1 MITKI
6 NLNGV
11 ASYKTSATLQT
22 NKKVNLIYGLN
33 GTGKS
38 TLSDYLHQQ
47 TNEKYKNCSVE
58 GLGDDHEILVYNQ
71 TFIRENF
78 FEAENV
84 KGIFTLSK
92 ENKDAE
98 IKIENALKEI
108 KKLEVERDKTTQE
121 RDTEIASINKKQ
133 ETAKNAVW
141 KIKTDY
147 SGGDRVLEFC
157 LDRYR
162 ASKDSLFNY
171 IVGLIKPTS
180 KPTKSIDDLR
190 SDLQS
195 ISGENA
201 QKYYILSEITF
212 ASQNIEAETLFNKQI
227 VGNVNS
233 SVSQLIKELDNSD
246 WVKSGLQYLPEAKQE
261 NTICPFCQEKTIS
274 SSLIESIKNYFD
286 ASYEADVNS
295 LKSFLEKYTQAIQS
309 IPSKSTFES
318 NPKFEPY
325 RKDFEI
331 KYNAFVK
338 VIEDNKNLI
347 EDKIKT
353 PSVSISLKNSII
365 ALEELNE
372 IINKINSLVAEH
384 NKNIDQKETVKAAIK
399 KTFWEIMRWDYDQII
414 SSINTDKAASK
425 NKTDIL
431 EIILKDNLTQITTQ
445 NTIISEQQQKT
456 INIEEAILS
465 INNGL
470 FDLGITDFQ
479 IQKYSDNF
487 YKIVRDGNEDRV
499 FRSLSEGEKMIIS
512 FLYFLELCRGKKE
525 ATETNKKKIVVIDD
539 PISSL
544 SHIYVFNVGRLIKNE
559 FFGKKKTKTD
569 SATGEKITEWEYKY
583 EQVFIL
589 THSLYFFYEITETKH
604 DDRKETQNLIRLSK
618 NEKGSSFI
626 SMSYEE
632 IQNDYQAYWF
642 IIKDESQHPAL
653 IANCMRNI
661 IEYFFNF
668 VEKKDLNNFFQQ
680 EPLNSDRF
688 QAFYRYINRESHSLG
703 QNIFDFKEFN
713 YRDFKDAFSELFKI
727 AGYEAHYKKMIKR

>member
-544 SHIYVFNVGRLIKNE
+544 SHIYVFNVGRLVILPKN
-559 FFGKKKTKTD
+559 
-569 SATGEKITEWEYKY
+569 
-583 EQVFIL
+583 
-589 THSLYFFYEITETKH
+589 
-604 DDRKETQNLIRLSK
+604 N
-618 NEKGSSFI
+618 
-626 SMSYEE
+626 
-632 IQNDYQAYWF
+632 
-642 IIKDESQHPAL
+642 
-653 IANCMRNI
+653 
-661 IEYFFNF
+661 
-668 VEKKDLNNFFQQ
+668 
-680 EPLNSDRF
+680 
-688 QAFYRYINRESHSLG
+688 
-703 QNIFDFKEFN
+703 
-713 YRDFKDAFSELFKI
+713 
-727 AGYEAHYKKMIKR
+727 

>member
-632 IQNDYQAYWF
+632 IQNDYQA
-642 IIKDESQHPAL
+642 
-653 IANCMRNI
+653 
-661 IEYFFNF
+661 
-668 VEKKDLNNFFQQ
+668 
-680 EPLNSDRF
+680 
-688 QAFYRYINRESHSLG
+688 
-703 QNIFDFKEFN
+703 
-713 YRDFKDAFSELFKI
+713 
-727 AGYEAHYKKMIKR
+727 

>member
-295 LKSFLEKYTQAIQS
+295 LKSFLEKYTQ
-309 IPSKSTFES
+309 
-318 NPKFEPY
+318 
-325 RKDFEI
+325 
-331 KYNAFVK
+331 
-338 VIEDNKNLI
+338 
-347 EDKIKT
+347 
-353 PSVSISLKNSII
+353 
-365 ALEELNE
+365 
-372 IINKINSLVAEH
+372 
-384 NKNIDQKETVKAAIK
+384 
-399 KTFWEIMRWDYDQII
+399 
-414 SSINTDKAASK
+414 
-425 NKTDIL
+425 
-431 EIILKDNLTQITTQ
+431 
-445 NTIISEQQQKT
+445 
-456 INIEEAILS
+456 
-465 INNGL
+465 G
-470 FDLGITDFQ
+470 
-479 IQKYSDNF
+479 
-487 YKIVRDGNEDRV
+487 
-499 FRSLSEGEKMIIS
+499 
-512 FLYFLELCRGKKE
+512 
-525 ATETNKKKIVVIDD
+525 
-539 PISSL
+539 
-544 SHIYVFNVGRLIKNE
+544 
-559 FFGKKKTKTD
+559 
-569 SATGEKITEWEYKY
+569 
-583 EQVFIL
+583 
-589 THSLYFFYEITETKH
+589 
-604 DDRKETQNLIRLSK
+604 
-618 NEKGSSFI
+618 
-626 SMSYEE
+626 
-632 IQNDYQAYWF
+632 
-642 IIKDESQHPAL
+642 
-653 IANCMRNI
+653 
-661 IEYFFNF
+661 
-668 VEKKDLNNFFQQ
+668 
-680 EPLNSDRF
+680 
-688 QAFYRYINRESHSLG
+688 
-703 QNIFDFKEFN
+703 
-713 YRDFKDAFSELFKI
+713 
-727 AGYEAHYKKMIKR
+727 